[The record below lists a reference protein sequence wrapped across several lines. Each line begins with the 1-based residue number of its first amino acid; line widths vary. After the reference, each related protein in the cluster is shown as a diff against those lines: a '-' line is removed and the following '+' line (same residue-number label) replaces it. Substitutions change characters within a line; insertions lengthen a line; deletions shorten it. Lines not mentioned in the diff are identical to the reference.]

1 MIRENLLDYKHNH
14 SRLQGEHEV
23 FENDTKAA
31 IGEAV
36 VAGLDS
42 TCVGWMGEESK
53 TTMGRTESV
62 LVGGR
67 RNGFVGN
74 NILVENNITT
84 SEDFIG
90 FNII

>member
-1 MIRENLLDYKHNH
+1 MYLYLEKMMRMTMIRENLLDYKHNH

-23 FENDTKAA
+23 FENDTKGA

-53 TTMGRTESV
+53 TIMGRTKSI
-62 LVGGR
+62 LVGEGEM
-67 RNGFVGN
+67 V
-74 NILVENNITT
+74 L
-84 SEDFIG
+84 
-90 FNII
+90 